1 MTGSGATTTSS
12 VVPGK
17 VCFQAVAK
25 LFSTA
30 EMRRKAAIQP
40 QQSSQNLPGQSA
52 DQRQAAPE

>member
-1 MTGSGATTTSS
+1 

-30 EMRRKAAIQP
+30 EMGRKADI
-40 QQSSQNLPGQSA
+40 SDGCRKRSLWVIGVNSA
-52 DQRQAAPE
+52 EAERASD